1 MPDAAESRA
10 LQMVDA
16 VPLDGNVDLV
26 SNTDNV
32 DLVSNTGNID
42 LVSTH
47 GHLECVTA
55 NGDTDPKLV
64 DGPGGTAPT
73 DGGRNDVVP
82 IDGQVDGFD
91 GEFLTGWVRAGAD
104 QDSLAVL
111 LDGRSIGH
119 ASFEGPDGGSRR
131 RFRFRLPS
139 ECCDGSAHTL
149 AVTNANGV
157 SLPFVSK
164 DGVPTAEF
172 RFVGEPLVAVE
183 GVIDG
188 YVNGRVRG
196 WAIRKHLL
204 NGDIDTS
211 LTVQLL
217 CGGALVAEAVAD
229 QPRMDVAR
237 THGCDLRVGFEIQLP
252 VHLARVSEVSVSILV
267 APECEQLAGSPL
279 TIKPTVSGALEGA
292 HTLRRTVDELC
303 AQVFRLQ
310 QAMRAVMP
318 VADATVTDYD
328 AWARRYVLLLRE
340 RTKAL
345 PPITGESPL
354 VSVIMP
360 THRTNL
366 AHLTAAIESVR
377 TQTYL
382 NWELLI
388 VDDGSGEEALAA
400 CLRDYAATDPR
411 ISCLLLPDNQGI
423 SAATNAAIAG
433 ANGRWVV
440 FFDHDDLLADVALE
454 IMVREA
460 KRTGARFLYSD
471 EDKIDAFGTL
481 SDPNLKPDWN
491 HRLLLDVN
499 YVCHL
504 VMVERDLVDL
514 VGPLRPEFDGAQ
526 DHDFLLRVAEA
537 CPPERV
543 HHIPEILYHWRKTAT
558 STAAGGEAKPYA
570 VEAGR
575 RAVAEH
581 LARRGFGEATVEAV
595 GAHTLYRTRWNAAA
609 RPSVTIII
617 PYRDQIATTRRCLET
632 LLARTDWD
640 RWTVVLVDNGSI
652 TDEAAVFRREFEG
665 HEHVRFRRVD
675 EPFNYSRLNNLAAHE
690 NPADFFVFL
699 NNDVFVESDD
709 WLRALVDEALAD
721 PKVAIVGAKL
731 VYPDR
736 TVQHA
741 GVVLGVGGVGDHAFK
756 GLPSDHPG
764 YLGRAVSTQRM
775 SAVTAALMLCRA
787 DIFFDVGGFDE
798 KDLIVAFND
807 VDLCL
812 KVGRAG
818 RSVVFTCNVVAEH
831 HESLSRGDDISQEK
845 APRFFYENQLMFARW
860 HDVLADD
867 PYYNKSFSRER
878 GVFTNLA

>member
-1 MPDAAESRA
+1 
-10 LQMVDA
+10 
-16 VPLDGNVDLV
+16 
-26 SNTDNV
+26 
-32 DLVSNTGNID
+32 
-42 LVSTH
+42 
-47 GHLECVTA
+47 
-55 NGDTDPKLV
+55 
-64 DGPGGTAPT
+64 
-73 DGGRNDVVP
+73 
-82 IDGQVDGFD
+82 
-91 GEFLTGWVRAGAD
+91 
-104 QDSLAVL
+104 
-111 LDGRSIGH
+111 
-119 ASFEGPDGGSRR
+119 
-131 RFRFRLPS
+131 
-139 ECCDGSAHTL
+139 
-149 AVTNANGV
+149 
-157 SLPFVSK
+157 
-164 DGVPTAEF
+164 
-172 RFVGEPLVAVE
+172 
-183 GVIDG
+183 
-188 YVNGRVRG
+188 
-196 WAIRKHLL
+196 
-204 NGDIDTS
+204 
-211 LTVQLL
+211 
-217 CGGALVAEAVAD
+217 
-229 QPRMDVAR
+229 
-237 THGCDLRVGFEIQLP
+237 
-252 VHLARVSEVSVSILV
+252 
-267 APECEQLAGSPL
+267 
-279 TIKPTVSGALEGA
+279 
-292 HTLRRTVDELC
+292 
-303 AQVFRLQ
+303 
-310 QAMRAVMP
+310 
-318 VADATVTDYD
+318 
-328 AWARRYVLLLRE
+328 
-340 RTKAL
+340 
-345 PPITGESPL
+345 
-354 VSVIMP
+354 
-360 THRTNL
+360 
-366 AHLTAAIESVR
+366 
-377 TQTYL
+377 
-382 NWELLI
+382 
-388 VDDGSGEEALAA
+388 
-400 CLRDYAATDPR
+400 
-411 ISCLLLPDNQGI
+411 
-423 SAATNAAIAG
+423 
-433 ANGRWVV
+433 
-440 FFDHDDLLADVALE
+440 
-454 IMVREA
+454 
-460 KRTGARFLYSD
+460 
-471 EDKIDAFGTL
+471 
-481 SDPNLKPDWN
+481 
-491 HRLLLDVN
+491 
-499 YVCHL
+499 
-504 VMVERDLVDL
+504 MVERDLVDL

-652 TDEAAVFRREFEG
+652 TDEAAAFRREFEG